1 MIGRLINLPFKVLG
15 KVSRAVQE
23 RNDAA
28 MKAQHGGGVATD
40 NYDGFEDRDVL
51 GEALPTDFEPGPLEI
66 DPARVLADVK
76 AGKPVLF
83 VDVRKAPAFN
93 AGHIGG
99 ALHMPIGTVHIR
111 LAELPPDIR
120 VVLYCDDGKKSRDAA
135 IFVRH
140 RGLEDTWMLSGGLPA
155 WRRAGGEV
163 QGSAR

>member
-15 KVSRAVQE
+15 KVSRAVQD

-40 NYDGFEDRDVL
+40 NYDRFENLDRL
-51 GEALPTDFEPGPLEI
+51 GEPLPTDFDPGPLEI
-66 DPARVLADVK
+66 DASRVLADVR
-76 AGKPVLF
+76 AGKPVVF
-83 VDVRKAPAFN
+83 VDVRKAPSFN
-93 AGHIGG
+93 SAHIGG
-99 ALHMPIGTVHIR
+99 AMHMPIGTVHIR

-135 IFVRH
+135 IFVRY

-163 QGSAR
+163 QGSGR